1 MAGRDE
7 QGTGFTDEEKAAV
20 KERAKEAR
28 AAKRMT
34 PEQAEAEALAKIAE
48 LPDDDRAI
56 AEAIHRLV
64 RENAPELTARTW
76 YGMPAYAKAGKVL
89 AFYQPASKFKARYGT
104 LGFNDPAALDDGPMW
119 ATTFAITALTPDVEA
134 RVADLL
140 QRAAG

>member
-28 AAKRMT
+28 AAKKVT
-34 PEQAEAEALAKIAE
+34 PEQAEAEVLAKIAE

>member
-28 AAKRMT
+28 AAKKMT
-34 PEQAEAEALAKIAE
+34 PEQAEAEVLAKIAE

-76 YGMPAYAKAGKVL
+76 YGMPAYAKGGKVL